1 MPYAFASKMNGADR
15 VRAYFDFVEKRIFS
29 VPDFTT
35 YNLTFLFFSNILRQF
50 ERNS

>member
-1 MPYAFASKMNGADR
+1 MECKWKWNEADR
-15 VRAYFDFVEKRIFS
+15 VRAYFEFVEKWLYN

-50 ERNS
+50 ERNSQ